1 MFWMFI
7 QNMVFMYFIGFDQ
20 HLDRLS
26 RLAFMAMILSDLEL
40 LDAHF
45 CQLAQ
50 MPFGL
55 KEILT
60 TLL

>member
-1 MFWMFI
+1 
-7 QNMVFMYFIGFDQ
+7 MYFIGFDQ

-26 RLAFMAMILSDLEL
+26 RLAFMAMILSDLEIL
-40 LDAHF
+40 EAHF